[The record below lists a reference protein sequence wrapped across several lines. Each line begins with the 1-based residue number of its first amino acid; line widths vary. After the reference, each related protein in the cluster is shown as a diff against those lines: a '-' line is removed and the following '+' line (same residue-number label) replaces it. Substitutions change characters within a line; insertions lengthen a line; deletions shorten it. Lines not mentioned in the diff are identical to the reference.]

1 MVECLDDDSDESWE
15 VKSYHGP
22 LEAMECQVDAACCD
36 DIADKAADKAA
47 GNAASSRTDKAAEN
61 AADKVAAE
69 EFPQNEKCLDVVCLN
84 EECSDSDDVIIGD
97 VKVGSASAAL
107 HTKPSTKAGAWR
119 DGFRTGTTRLD
130 KGKNTVQKVT
140 HSHSSQVLPSI
151 DVCLLSHVD
160 YFKHPSVWRS
170 LHVCVFI
177 RRCH

>member
-61 AADKVAAE
+61 AANKVAAE

-97 VKVGSASAAL
+97 VKVGSAPAAL

-119 DGFRTGTTRLD
+119 DGFRTGSAVLLICYVLVQLD
-130 KGKNTVQKVT
+130 
-140 HSHSSQVLPSI
+140 
-151 DVCLLSHVD
+151 
-160 YFKHPSVWRS
+160 
-170 LHVCVFI
+170 
-177 RRCH
+177 